1 MTTPL
6 IRAMTP
12 DDSAAVADLC
22 DQLGYPVDSGRLA
35 HRFAQSPARG
45 TRSSSLRRRTPASS
59 AGFTSRSHRCSRR
72 TWGRRSSGSSSTG
85 IIGAQVWALRCCAP
99 ARSGHAT
106 PAAPRCACDPAS
118 RGSVRMRFT
127 SAAATSG
134 SRRSMPSRKTG
145 VEESMLDS
153 SQVRQFMEDGFVK
166 VEGAF
171 SRDVAD
177 ACVEILWRD
186 TGCDRHDPA
195 TWTKPVI
202 RLGDYGQEPFRLA
215 ANTPALHE
223 AFDQL
228 VGAGRW
234 APRTSLGTFPIRFP
248 SDEDPGDAGWHTDA
262 SFYGADQ
269 SPRLNLMSH
278 GRALLMLFLFSPVG
292 VDDAPTRIRVGSHL
306 DIPPLLVPAGD
317 AGLWFRAG
325 RAIRRYGRTFLD
337 DGHRPPR
344 RRLPVSPV
352 PRACRATPSWL
363 DAPHHGSAAALS
375 GRRRCRSIALTA
387 TTR

>member
-1 MTTPL
+1 
-6 IRAMTP
+6 
-12 DDSAAVADLC
+12 
-22 DQLGYPVDSGRLA
+22 
-35 HRFAQSPARG
+35 
-45 TRSSSLRRRTPASS
+45 
-59 AGFTSRSHRCSRR
+59 
-72 TWGRRSSGSSSTG
+72 
-85 IIGAQVWALRCCAP
+85 
-99 ARSGHAT
+99 
-106 PAAPRCACDPAS
+106 
-118 RGSVRMRFT
+118 
-127 SAAATSG
+127 
-134 SRRSMPSRKTG
+134 
-145 VEESMLDS
+145 MLDS

-269 SPRLNLMSH
+269 SLRLNLMSH

-306 DIPPLLVPAGD
+306 DIPPLLVPAGEAGLSVFELAPSDSTSRQNAID
-317 AGLWFRAG
+317 AGD
-325 RAIRRYGRTFLD
+325 RR
-337 DGHRPPR
+337 PR

-352 PRACRATPSWL
+352 SRPRRAAAPRL
-363 DAPHHGSAAALS
+363 DAPHHGAAACS
-375 GRRRCRSIALTA
+375 TRRRPLTLSRA
-387 TTR
+387 DANYSPVEARHRAGSTPGQINELSEARGP